1 MTVHEGLKI
10 QGFSRLQITDKD
22 GKIVGDSGRVGPNQI
37 TNNGVRDFL
46 ARSIGSIAG
55 SLYIGYAGLGEG
67 SEPGAAA
74 TSLESEVSGT
84 NNNVQRDAV
93 AAVTSGSTGVRFT
106 GTFDS
111 AASFV
116 TQQESISNIG
126 LFNSQSAGT
135 IFAGNTYA
143 SSTID
148 TNQNANYTY
157 DITFTPS

>member
-1 MTVHEGLKI
+1 MEGLKI
-10 QGFSRLQITDKD
+10 QGFHRLTIEED
-22 GKIVGDSGRVGPNQI
+22 GEIVGDSGYVGPNQI
-37 TNNGVRDFL
+37 TNVGVQKFL
-46 ARSIGSIAG
+46 AQSLGSIAG
-55 SLYIGYAGLGEG
+55 SLYVGWAGLGEG
-67 SEPGAAA
+67 TQPGAAD
-74 TSLESEVSGT
+74 TSLQSEVSGT

-116 TQQESISNIG
+116 TAQESIANIG

-135 IFAGNTYA
+135 VFAGNTFA
-143 SSTID
+143 SSLID